1 MVTDNELIGT
11 ARGLV
16 GQGGVAMPREAMGV
30 GSGGMRVKG
39 VSGVSDRQS
48 AGIVNEAIKLDR
60 LIRKKRLYFDRHSEP
75 YYRLKTDLEVA

>member
-48 AGIVNEAIKLDR
+48 AGGA
-60 LIRKKRLYFDRHSEP
+60 
-75 YYRLKTDLEVA
+75 VAPPGARRGFGWPGG